1 MGKITVD
8 TSGNWNL
15 YTNTIPVNST
25 PLGTVTRDDYD
36 IGALVRVEATGRYVQ
51 VNAGVIR
58 SLDGSAIDAAIN
70 ADGLQS

>member
-8 TSGNWNL
+8 TSGNWKL

-36 IGALVRVEATGRYVQ
+36 TGALVRVEATGRYVQ

-58 SLDGSAIDAAIN
+58 CLDGRAIDAAIN
-70 ADGLQS
+70 TDGRQP